1 MTILLVP
8 TGTFTDYMYCQ
19 MFRESRRP
27 QIGDMIIK
35 CTGGNVFR
43 RHIGLV
49 HGFKKGKWS
58 GHNEVAFITWS
69 TDPPPDYNE
78 EYGYFCTN
86 IHNLRSEFKVIRN
99 GINIP

>member
-1 MTILLVP
+1 MVP